1 MSLLE
6 LHHISPLML
15 THGVHSTAP
24 LSTQLKVLREN
35 FELQQQTRK
44 SGLSNE
50 LIMVERKTNIRILLS
65 VVT

>member
-35 FELQQQTRK
+35 FELQQQT
-44 SGLSNE
+44 
-50 LIMVERKTNIRILLS
+50 LIREE
-65 VVT
+65 